1 MDEQR
6 RAKGSRTEHPEDA
19 GGPNDGKGG
28 KDGGGRRSQAEPTLE
43 VEPKR
48 PAEGAIVHL
57 RGEGWP
63 NCAVRI
69 SVDKRAQAIARVAT
83 GADTSDGILPGA
95 DGSFAVSLLTIGWS
109 AGRHTIVAESTHKSG
124 ALARVQV
131 SVLARPLAEI
141 GGEGDRP
148 RARALEFFRRRFGP
162 LGAVPP
168 GLRQHQVAQVRELR
182 SRARVGR
189 QDRQLDLRD
198 RVLGLPGRDVALP
211 EPGDLRM
218 PVIGACNWTPV
229 GPAGIVVGPGNVWS
243 GRTLSIAF
251 ANPPSTIFVGT
262 AGGGVWRSTDSGQNW
277 SPRSDYQS
285 SLAVGAVAVDPN
297 QPLHVL
303 AGTGE
308 YDNYYIGTYFGNGIL
323 RSDDGGDTWVEVAA
337 STFQR
342 DEISRI
348 VFDPTDS
355 TGQRVALSSSIGVFD
370 STDGGTNWTLAR
382 AGSAS
387 DLVLFRPNGPL
398 NRVTAIAAFEGS
410 GLWTATRSA
419 GSSWGAWSQLTGAAF
434 PVTFDR
440 ITLGQQRS
448 DPKVIYALFGNGW
461 NVAGMARTLDGSTW
475 TKVDIRLN
483 SPCGGR
489 TDSSPGHFHDVTIP
503 AADLTAAPVAHT
515 YTTSAASGGPAHT
528 HSMAFTAAQITAI
541 AAGASVSA
549 TTPADA
555 TGHQHTADFAI
566 TGQLGYNMCAAVHPT
581 DADTAFL
588 GERNLWKTTTGGGVF
603 NPLPILHTDE
613 HALAFEPGSPSVLW
627 MASDGGVFHSSDA
640 GNSWEDRNRDLATLE
655 YIGLAQNPTWETVLL
670 GGTQDNGTHRY
681 SGSPAWRLVDGGD
694 GGFAAIDPVVPTR
707 MYHEYVGSAFYS
719 SDDAGTSW
727 TDANQGVGAGPF
739 YSPFA
744 IDPTNHNVCYFG
756 GFELWRRDFSVAGS
770 TWSAVTSGMG
780 GGSTGVA
787 VDPSDATKVYVSTD
801 NGSVWRVQRTGATWG
816 LADVT
821 RTDMSAGLPRQSLSD
836 VIVDSAG
843 TIWAS
848 VSSVYASESFG
859 EFSSDHVFRRAAAD
873 TMFLSRSNGL
883 AQGNPINSIVVD
895 PSSNS
900 RLFAGCDVGV
910 FRTDDAGL
918 NWVPWDEGIP
928 NAPVFKLVVH
938 RPRRLL
944 RAATHGR
951 SVWERP
957 IDALSCPLVDLYV
970 RDDLVD
976 SGRVQP
982 TPSGVADPLSTTG
995 VLTHW
1000 WQSPDVKV
1008 DAPEPTFQT
1017 ATPIGDYVSFEA
1029 SIVHRTALRNRTN
1042 RFYVQVHNRGIAR
1055 TTNVQV
1061 RAFFATASAGLP
1073 ALPADFWS
1081 AGKPFTGTPSGTTWT
1096 AIGPTQ
1102 LIASLEPAKPA
1113 IVGWDWAIPAT
1124 AAEHSCLLVV
1134 TSCSDDPVNGTGIL
1148 DVGQLVTSRKQVAL
1162 KNLHIL
1168 DPVPGGEQPVPMT
1181 IRVNNP
1187 GTETIVTDVL
1197 VHFGNLP
1204 SRTRIW
1210 AAVDRGE
1217 MRGRRSVE
1225 ETKRTRELLRKS
1237 GLTLARSVDDD
1248 CGDEREVDMEDMY
1261 VATAAKPEVQVLVP
1275 GIVVPAGGWRA
1286 VTIAVEQPRQIPA
1299 VGVQF
1304 DVIQRIGDRIV
1315 GGSTYRFEP
1324 RRRPQ
1329 VDLHPGRRKRG
1340 RGQ

>member
-1 MDEQR
+1 
-6 RAKGSRTEHPEDA
+6 
-19 GGPNDGKGG
+19 
-28 KDGGGRRSQAEPTLE
+28 
-43 VEPKR
+43 
-48 PAEGAIVHL
+48 
-57 RGEGWP
+57 
-63 NCAVRI
+63 
-69 SVDKRAQAIARVAT
+69 
-83 GADTSDGILPGA
+83 
-95 DGSFAVSLLTIGWS
+95 
-109 AGRHTIVAESTHKSG
+109 
-124 ALARVQV
+124 
-131 SVLARPLAEI
+131 
-141 GGEGDRP
+141 
-148 RARALEFFRRRFGP
+148 
-162 LGAVPP
+162 
-168 GLRQHQVAQVRELR
+168 
-182 SRARVGR
+182 
-189 QDRQLDLRD
+189 
-198 RVLGLPGRDVALP
+198 
-211 EPGDLRM
+211 M
-218 PVIGACNWTPV
+218 PVPGACNWTPL
-229 GPAGIVVGPGNVWS
+229 GPSGIVVGPGNVWS

-251 ANPPSTIFVGT
+251 GNPPSTIFVGT

-277 SPRSDYQS
+277 SPRSDYQF
-285 SLAVGAVAVDPN
+285 SLAVGAIAVDPN

-308 YDNYYIGTYFGNGIL
+308 YDNYYIGTYFGNGVL
-323 RSDDGGDTWVEVAA
+323 RSDDGGDTWTEVGAA
-337 STFQR
+337 TFQR
-342 DEISRI
+342 AEISRI

-355 TGQRVALSSSIGVFD
+355 TGQRVTLSSSIGVFD
-370 STDGGTNWTLAR
+370 SSDGGTNWTLAR
-382 AGSAS
+382 AGAAS
-387 DLVLFRPNGPL
+387 DLVLFHPPGPP

-410 GLWTATRSA
+410 GLWTATRT
-419 GSSWGAWSQLTGAAF
+419 GGSWGAWNQLTGAAF
-434 PVTFDR
+434 PTTFDR
-440 ITLGQQRS
+440 IALGQQRS

-483 SPCGGR
+483 SPCGST
-489 TDSSPGHFHDVTIP
+489 TDSSPGHSHEVTIP

-528 HSMAFTAAQITAI
+528 HSMAFTAAQIGAI
-541 AAGASVSA
+541 AGGASAAA
-549 TTPADA
+549 TTAADG
-555 TGHQHTADFAI
+555 TGHQHTAGFAI
-566 TGQLGYNMCAAVHPT
+566 TAQLRYDMCVAVHPT
-581 DADTAFL
+581 DADTPFF
-588 GERNLWKTTTGGGVF
+588 GEVSLWKTTTGGGVF
-603 NPLPILHTDE
+603 NALPVRHTDE
-613 HALAFEPGSPSVLW
+613 HALAFEPGSSSILW
-627 MASDGGVFHSSDA
+627 MASDGGIFRSPDA

-681 SGSPAWRLVDGGD
+681 SGSPAWRLVHGGD
-694 GGFAAIDPVVPTR
+694 GGFAAIDPAVPTR
-707 MYHEYVGSAFYS
+707 MYHEYIGSAFYS

-727 TDANQGVGAGPF
+727 ADANQGVGAGPF

-801 NGSVWRVQRTGATWG
+801 NGKVWRVQRTGATWG

-821 RTDMSAGLPRQSLSD
+821 RTDMSPGLPTQSLSD

-843 TIWAS
+843 TIWVS
-848 VSSVYASESFG
+848 VSSVYASEAPG
-859 EFSSDHVFRRAAAD
+859 EFSSDHVFRRTAAD
-873 TMFLSRSNGL
+873 TMFASRSNGL
-883 AQGNPINSIVVD
+883 AQGNPVNSIVVD
-895 PSSNS
+895 LSTNS
-900 RLFAGCDVGV
+900 RLFAACDVGV

-928 NAPVFKLVVH
+928 NVPVFKLVLH
-938 RPRRLL
+938 NPRRLL

-957 IDALSCPLVDLYV
+957 IDAASCPLVDLYV
-970 RDDLVD
+970 RDDVVD

-995 VLTHW
+995 VLTFW

-1017 ATPIGDYVSFEA
+1017 ATPISDYVSFEA
-1029 SIVHRTALRNRTN
+1029 SIVHRTARRNRTN
-1042 RFYVQVHNRGIAR
+1042 RFYVQVHNRGISR

-1061 RAFFATASAGLP
+1061 RALFAAASAGLP

-1081 AGKPFTGTPSGTTWT
+1081 GGKPFTGTPSGTAWT

-1102 LIASLEPAKPA
+1102 TIAALEPAKPA

-1134 TSCSDDPVNGTGIL
+1134 TSCSDDPVNGSGIF
-1148 DVGQLVTSRKQVAL
+1148 DVGQLVTARKQVAL
-1162 KNLHIL
+1162 KNLHVL
-1168 DPVPGGEQPVPMT
+1168 DPVPGGEQPAPMT

-1187 GTETIVTDVL
+1187 GKEPIVTDVL
-1197 VHFGNLP
+1197 VAFGNLP

-1217 MRGRRSVE
+1217 MAGRPSAE
-1225 ETKRTRELLRKS
+1225 ESARARDQLKKA
-1237 GLTLARSVDDD
+1237 GLSLARSVSDE
-1248 CGDEREVDMEDMY
+1248 CGDERAFDLKDMY
-1261 VATAAKPEVQVLVP
+1261 VANAHKEEAQVLVP
-1275 GIVVPAGGWRA
+1275 GIMVPAGGWRV
-1286 VTIAVEQPRQIPA
+1286 VTLAVERPRRIPA
-1299 VGVQF
+1299 IGIQF
-1304 DVIQRIGDRIV
+1304 DVIQRVGNRIV

-1324 RRRPQ
+1324 RARAR
-1329 VDLHPGRRKRG
+1329 VDLHPRRPDRG
-1340 RGQ
+1340 SGQ